1 MNKITKSTIIGGLAE
16 GIVFAIF
23 NAGLDFYHGHEF
35 SIWKYIFLAL
45 IFGISMGFVTRYN
58 IKKKLEKDNKD

>member
-1 MNKITKSTIIGGLAE
+1 MNKITKSTIIGGLAG

-35 SIWKYIFLAL
+35 SIWKFIFFS
-45 IFGISMGFVTRYN
+45 INFWNIYGFCDS
-58 IKKKLEKDNKD
+58 I